1 MTEKVTTKK
10 RGEKALTFEEQMAKL
25 ETLVGKLESG
35 GLGLEESIA
44 AYEEAMGLISALDKQ
59 LDEGE
64 KKLTALQNGQLQPFA
79 AEDLQ

>member
-10 RGEKALTFEEQMAKL
+10 RGAKTLTFEEQMAKL

-35 GLGLEESIA
+35 GLGLEASIA
-44 AYEEAMGLISALDKQ
+44 AYEEAMGLIRALDKQ

-79 AEDLQ
+79 AEDIQ

>member
-10 RGEKALTFEEQMAKL
+10 RGEKKLTFEEQMAKL